1 MTSLTHTNNFD
12 MRPLISYSDQ
22 DALSLTKKRTYYCHL
37 VDKLRNDNT
46 VSKFPQKHH
55 VFLQFLVT
63 YHLTFD

>member
-46 VSKFPQKHH
+46 VSKFLK